1 MYNFESVTV
10 INGMNAQIAVA
21 SKEEKNVVED
31 MNQRIVHVADNSNN
45 TRDRVNNKKVIENP
59 FKISKLLQNI
69 TLGFHL

>member
-59 FKISKLLQNI
+59 FKISKLLHNI